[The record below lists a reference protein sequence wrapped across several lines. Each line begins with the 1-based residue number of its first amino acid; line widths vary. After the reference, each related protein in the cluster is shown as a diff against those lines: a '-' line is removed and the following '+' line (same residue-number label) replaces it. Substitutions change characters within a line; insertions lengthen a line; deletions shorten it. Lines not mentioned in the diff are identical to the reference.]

1 MPSATNLGKYLNQL
15 ISADKQKG
23 LIQYIQKKDVKINSF
38 LEISGYYFL
47 VDFLEI
53 VLLVIDTD
61 LCENGRGTKVFAE
74 EVDFP
79 AGIK

>member
-1 MPSATNLGKYLNQL
+1 MMSYQVH
-15 ISADKQKG
+15 SER
-23 LIQYIQKKDVKINSF
+23 YHEYHF
-38 LEISGYYFL
+38 F

-61 LCENGRGTKVFAE
+61 LCENGRGTNVFAE
-74 EVDFP
+74 EVDLP